1 MNINENGSNKLSFEQ
16 RVNQIIKERSLP
28 PNQIILN
35 DFDIRNLFDIS
46 RRTSFKYRKLE
57 YFPSHKFPHGRVYYI
72 LSEIIDSIKNN

>member
-1 MNINENGSNKLSFEQ
+1 MNQENDKKQSFEQ
-16 RVNQIIKERSLP
+16 RVNQIIKERGLP
-28 PNQIILN
+28 PDQIILN

-57 YFPSHKFPHGRVYYI
+57 YFPFHKFPKGRVYYI